1 MDEYS
6 FISENGNVRQI
17 RDLIAKE
24 KDEQQDAQIADLY
37 TKVGQPN
44 IFYRSHNFQSQ
55 TILPGGLAETSATF
69 SESDGIPVIMGLLAG
84 TWQNVIVQLRSVS
97 SQKGQITIT
106 IDLYN
111 NTSSS
116 VTVQA
121 SAFIQWTKYPS

>member
-37 TKVGQPN
+37 TKIGQPN
-44 IFYRSHNFQSQ
+44 IFYRSHNFQSL
-55 TILPGGLAETSATF
+55 TIQPGGLAETSATF
-69 SESDGIPVIMGLLAG
+69 SEADGIPVIMGLLAG
-84 TWQNVIVQLRSVS
+84 TWQNVIIQLRSVS
-97 SQKGQITIT
+97 AQKGQISIT

-116 VTVQA
+116 VTIQA